1 MAHILAEA
9 EANRVDN
16 TLVDVKPE
24 ALIDKLAVTL
34 LEAEPDTLGD
44 KKGDVGDKALVVS
57 VDDNLPEAEAK
68 TH

>member
-9 EANRVDN
+9 KANRVDN
-16 TLVDVKPE
+16 TLVDVKAE

-44 KKGDVGDKALVVS
+44 KKGDVGYKALVVS
-57 VDDNLPEAEAK
+57 VDDSLPEAEAK

>member
-16 TLVDVKPE
+16 TLLDVKAE

-44 KKGDVGDKALVVS
+44 KKGGVGDKVLVVS
-57 VDDNLPEAEAK
+57 VDDSLPEAEAK

>member
-9 EANRVDN
+9 DANRVDI
-16 TLVDVKPE
+16 TLVDVKAE

-34 LEAEPDTLGD
+34 LEAEPE
-44 KKGDVGDKALVVS
+44 DKALVVS
-57 VDDNLPEAEAK
+57 VDDNLQEAEAK